1 MQTAIDRVIRS
12 FTFRN
17 AFSAPEPRNDAPAA
31 MAREQAADRAAELLG
46 HYRDTL
52 AARTGRPD

>member
-17 AFSAPEPRNDAPAA
+17 ALSLTERGNEEPAPAGQ
-31 MAREQAADRAAELLG
+31 ERAAERAASLLG
-46 HYRDTL
+46 CYRDTL
-52 AARTGRPD
+52 AARSAKPD